1 MTDSFSFDRAAD
13 FYDSTRDLPEPVAT
27 QGIQA
32 FLDAVGPGARI
43 LDVGTGTGRIS
54 VPLLKRGADLVGCDL
69 SARMMARLQVKFP
82 AARLAQADAS
92 QLPFPASYFDAVT
105 TCHVMHLVGPW
116 REALREY
123 RRVLKSGGVY
133 VNART
138 EQEGESVHEQVRG
151 FWKERV
157 EALGFVS
164 QRPGVRD
171 DQDQQE
177 ELRSLGAELKQVEV
191 VRFTASHSV
200 REEINRLGSRKFSST
215 WDIPEDVFVQGLHD
229 LREWAGHEYAD
240 LDAPHAETAAFI
252 LDVARFRKS

>member
-1 MTDSFSFDRAAD
+1 MPDSFSFDRAAD

-27 QGIQA
+27 RGIQA
-32 FLDAVGPGARI
+32 ILDVVGPGARI

-69 SARMMARLQVKFP
+69 SAKMMARLQVKFP

-92 QLPFPASYFDAVT
+92 RLPFPVNYFDAVT

-116 REALREY
+116 REALHEY
-123 RRVLKSGGVY
+123 RRVLKTGGVY

-138 EQEGESVHEQVRG
+138 EQEGESVHEQVRD

-157 EALGFVS
+157 DALGFVS

-171 DQDQQE
+171 DKDMQE
-177 ELRSLGAELKQVEV
+177 ELRGMGAELKQVEV
-191 VRFTASHSV
+191 VRFTRSHSV
-200 REEINRLGSRKFSST
+200 REEIDRLGSRKFSHT
-215 WDIPEDVFVQGLHD
+215 WDIPQDVFAQGLRD
-229 LREWAGHEYAD
+229 LRAWAGREYAD
-240 LDAPHAETAAFI
+240 LDAPHAVTEAFI
-252 LDVARFRKS
+252 LDIARFRKN